1 MFMFSNNHSSFK
13 NNLSIDLDSYFS
25 MLKIPR
31 QEEVMEAISDL
42 IVSIK
47 LYERIYRSVLR
58 VNILMIW
65 VNQH

>member
-31 QEEVMEAISDL
+31 QEETMEAISDL
-42 IVSIK
+42 IVSDK
-47 LYERIYRSVLR
+47 
-58 VNILMIW
+58 
-65 VNQH
+65 Q